1 MKNAGCLLIVL
12 FFAIL
17 FWGAGSS
24 TQHGGL
30 FVGIAFTSL
39 FLGFFFYV
47 LGAIGNHYKSRRKQ
61 SVAVYMEETH
71 ESDDDR
77 LTDWKKADRIY
88 LKADDARNK
97 TEQSLLSAAERN
109 RKLQIRYNGGSEP
122 GEMRHIIPRHLFKV
136 KGYRSTYLVAYDY
149 RDKDE
154 RTFKVSQ
161 IDMK

>member
-1 MKNAGCLLIVL
+1 MKKVGCLLIAL
-12 FFAIL
+12 FFIIL

-24 TQHGGL
+24 SQHGSTYVGL
-30 FVGIAFTSL
+30 GFISL
-39 FLGFFFYV
+39 LLGFFLYV

-61 SVAVYMEETH
+61 SVAVSIEESN

-77 LTDWKKADRIY
+77 LNDWKKADRIY

-122 GEMRHIIPRHLFKV
+122 GELRHIIPRHLFRV

-161 IDMK
+161 IDMQ